1 MRRVLAISALVLTS
15 ALLPAPAT
23 AASAKPCKA
32 ADLRYPFQPGGP
44 TTFVVLRLTIT
55 RGTCATARRVAKA
68 WGKAFEANIAGGS
81 VKRPR
86 RVAGF
91 TFTELGVT
99 QPQEYRLR
107 GRKGTTSI
115 RFDYRVPNG

>member
-1 MRRVLAISALVLTS
+1 MRRPLVTAALLTA
-15 ALLPAPAT
+15 ALLPAPAV
-23 AASAKPCKA
+23 AAQPKPCKA

-44 TTFVVLRLTIT
+44 RTFGVLRLTIT

-86 RVAGF
+86 RAAGF
-91 TFTELGVT
+91 TFTELAVT

-107 GRKGTTSI
+107 GRKGATSI